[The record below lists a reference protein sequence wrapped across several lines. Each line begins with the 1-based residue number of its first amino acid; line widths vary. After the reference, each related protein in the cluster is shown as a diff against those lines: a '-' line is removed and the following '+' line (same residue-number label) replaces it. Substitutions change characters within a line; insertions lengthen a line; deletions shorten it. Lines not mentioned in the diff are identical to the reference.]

1 MTTPQTNWDES
12 EKAERLRGFFDG
24 EMPERPGVAMTIG
37 MSDADRKARDLARFE
52 AEFTNLF
59 DDEAAP
65 AAEPTAAEP
74 TPAPGDEL
82 IDQDSVLTPNDLAA
96 LDAALSELDEPAT
109 APTVEPTPA
118 PDDEPDV
125 VRIDHAPILTPY
137 DKARNAVAEAEVWRD
152 VQTPGTQEYHEAM
165 AELAEAQRKFKLE
178 QERALDDV
186 SRKYRAIDEWRA
198 GEGNETY
205 KASRRK
211 RPKPNARLKDM
222 TPEQRMQH
230 KADMNAKRVWVAKKR
245 KAGWTD
251 ARIEAEL
258 PGWWARRLA
267 KRACARFRSVS

>member
-24 EMPERPGVAMTIG
+24 ETSERPGVAMTIG
-37 MSDADRKARDLARFE
+37 MSDADRKARDLARLD
-52 AEFTNLF
+52 AEFANLF

-65 AAEPTAAEP
+65 AAEP

-82 IDQDSVLTPNDLAA
+82 IDQDTVLTPNDLAA

-137 DKARNAVAEAEVWRD
+137 DKARNAVAEAEVWLD
-152 VQTPGTQEYHEAM
+152 DQTPGTKEYHEAM
-165 AELAEAQRKFKLE
+165 AELAEAKRRLKAEQGRATDDGWRK
-178 QERALDDV
+178 R
-186 SRKYRAIDEWRA
+186 RAIDEHRA
-198 GEGNETY
+198 GEGREEYNAT
-205 KASRRK
+205 RRK
-211 RPKPNARLKDM
+211 RDKPNARLKDM

-230 KADMNAKRVWVAKKR
+230 EADMNAKRVWVAKKR

-267 KRACARFRSVS
+267 KRACA